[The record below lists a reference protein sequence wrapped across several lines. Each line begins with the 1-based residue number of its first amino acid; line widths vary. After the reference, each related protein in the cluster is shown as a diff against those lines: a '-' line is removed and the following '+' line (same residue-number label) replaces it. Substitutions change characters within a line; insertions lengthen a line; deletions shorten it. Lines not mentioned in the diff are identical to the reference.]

1 MTFTPVYTK
10 EARPS
15 DSGDSS
21 SGGGSSSG
29 SSGTPSGTYW
39 TLTPGVSISQMEGTV
54 YSNGK
59 VVTDGNLATGMIVKV
74 DGEEFEVSVTGDMS
88 GDGKITV
95 TDVVKLQSHLLNK
108 ASLSGAYLKAADLN
122 GDSKV
127 SITDLVKSARVVAGK
142 DTIG

>member
-1 MTFTPVYTK
+1 M
-10 EARPS
+10 
-15 DSGDSS
+15 
-21 SGGGSSSG
+21 
-29 SSGTPSGTYW
+29 W
-39 TLTPGVSISQMEGTV
+39 TITPGVSVSQMDGTV
-54 YSNGK
+54 YSGGK
-59 VVTDGNLATGMIVKV
+59 VVSSGNMATGMVVKTAS
-74 DGEEFEVSVTGDMS
+74 GEYTVAVTGDTS

-108 ASLSGAYLKAADLN
+108 NNLSGAYLEAGDLN